1 MVPIIISP
9 ETTPTPSPIINGFR
23 VSSSGCFSLVEAT
36 DTDWLVVGFSSIAFI
51 CGVVFIDEYV
61 LFEMEAFVG
70 ATDVVIS
77 FGYVVVVVPVVVVV
91 CLVDVNGK
99 AVVVGGV
106 VFVSVDGWLDDT
118 TTVVVDIVGDV
129 VDIVGDVI
137 GLDVGGDVVR
147 TVVAFVVIGRRVVV
161 TVVDTFGVC
170 FAVVVATVVVAG
182 GLVDT
187 TNEVV

>member
-129 VDIVGDVI
+129 I